1 MLNGCEKEEEYS
13 KTFNAKGEYN
23 STEHSFWLLIFQKQ
37 NMINQLIAKLSSEL

>member
-1 MLNGCEKEEEYS
+1 MLNECEKEEEYS
-13 KTFNAKGEYN
+13 KAFNAKGEYN